1 MGKMV
6 RQAPARRQRF
16 SRRPK
21 LLREGER
28 EREPGDCLGKALLA
42 EGEAGAKALR
52 QSMPRTVRNS
62 RVPERLEGMRG
73 GWDRGSEGPGPE
85 GL

>member
-1 MGKMV
+1 MV
-6 RQAPARRQRF
+6 RKAPVRRQCF

-21 LLREGER
+21 LLRER
-28 EREPGDCLGKALLA
+28 ERAPGDCLRKAFLA

-62 RVPERLEGMRG
+62 RDPEWLEGMRG
-73 GWDRGSEGPGPE
+73 GWDVGNEGPGPE